1 MLMQGGFC
9 LLESG
14 FSRAK
19 NSINVA
25 IKNLID
31 FCISSLIFWGFGFA
45 LMFGASWHGLW
56 GTTHFAYDASGGAWL
71 TTLFLFQLMFCSTST
86 TIISGAAA
94 ERIRFGGYLAVA
106 ALVSGVIYPIFGHWA
121 WGGMLEGTP
130 TGWLGRL
137 GFIDFA
143 GSTVVHSVGGWV
155 SLALVL
161 TLGARQGRFE
171 GHRSPMQGHSLV
183 LATTGA
189 FLLWFGWFGFNG
201 GSALGIRDDVPR
213 ILLNT
218 NLSAGAGGLAA
229 LVTAWLIERLPSVG
243 QTING
248 TLAGLV
254 AVTAGCHLYD
264 PAWAIVVGA
273 MAGVLST
280 LSTYGLARLKIDD
293 VVGACPVHGV
303 CGMFGT
309 VAVALFAS
317 SEHFSTTGGRLPQL
331 LVQLTGV
338 AACAL
343 WSFGLSYVLF
353 GIVHRFWSLRVGSQ
367 AELDGLNMS
376 EHGASSELHR
386 LMTDMVTQRD
396 LGDFS
401 QRADVEPYTEVGQI
415 AAEYNRVLERVSA
428 EIKARE
434 LETERARQAE
444 EKYRSIF
451 ENAVEGIFQTSP
463 DGRYLAANPKLAQ
476 IYGYATPAELIES
489 MHDIR
494 CDLYVDAR
502 RRDEFRSLIEA
513 QGTVTGF
520 ESEVYRRDGS
530 VIWISENA
538 RVVRDNDGQVL
549 YYEGTVEDITH
560 QKLAAQFQVEKD
572 AAIAA
577 NQAKSSFLAHMSH
590 EIRTPLNGVIGM
602 LELLTSTQLD
612 DRQSHYL
619 RIARSSASTL
629 LSLINDVLDFSKI
642 EAGKLEL
649 EQADCQLHLLLED
662 IAEMF
667 SHRAVAKKLEL
678 SCRIHPAVPR
688 LVKTDPERLRQ
699 VLINLTNNAL
709 KFTQQGEVRIRVD
722 VSKGQ
727 DDQTTLRFEIHD
739 TGIGIPPERRS
750 RLFSAFSQV
759 DASTTRKFGG
769 TGLGLAI
776 CKQLVELMGGHIG
789 CDSQPGLG
797 STFWFELPV
806 QVLASEPPHA
816 HLGCE
821 VFRGLR
827 VAAVDDTETNLEI
840 IREQLQVWGLEV
852 ETYSEPATFLDALDG
867 AVNRAEPFHFA
878 ILDHQMPGIDGLE
891 LGIRIRQQ
899 SVHHDM
905 RMLILTSADVL
916 LDRSEALRQGFD
928 GVLTKPI
935 RASRLMDLMIQLLH
949 DHPTVLPA
957 EAVDLSTDDI
967 PMGDGQQILVAEDNE
982 INQQVTREVLR
993 SAGYEPTLVNN
1004 GREAVDAVQQR
1015 TFDAVLMDCQMPEL
1029 DGFEAT
1035 REIRRLERSGI
1046 RLTADG
1052 SPIPVIALTAN
1063 AVRGDKEKCL
1073 AAGMNDYATK
1083 PIDRQQLLRSLANWL
1098 KPRAAAGRQTG
1109 AQEDDQTA
1117 DRRPSVE
1124 LTADRLVEPGAPI
1137 DFGELMQRC
1146 GGDQGFAIRML
1157 EMFRQ
1162 RLPESRHQLSDAVAN
1177 QDYSQARRV
1186 LHSLKGSAA
1195 NLSAVTIQQQAAQ
1208 LEQLLS
1214 HQVQEP
1220 IHDQL
1225 AVLEG
1230 EILRCLDA
1238 LDLLLNQ
1245 YCES

>member
-31 FCISSLIFWGFGFA
+31 FCISSLIFWAFGFA

-56 GTTHFAYDASGGAWL
+56 GTTHFVFDGNGGAWL
-71 TTLFLFQLMFCSTST
+71 AALFLFQLMFCSTAT

-94 ERIRFGGYLAVA
+94 ERIKFGGYLAVA
-106 ALVSGVIYPIFGHWA
+106 VFVSGVVYPVFGHWA
-121 WGGMLEGTP
+121 WGGLLEGSP

-161 TLGARQGRFE
+161 TLGPRQGRFD
-171 GHRSPMQGHSLV
+171 GHRSPMQGHNLV

-218 NLSAGAGGLAA
+218 NLSAAAGGVAA
-229 LVTAWLIERLPSVG
+229 LATAWLVERLPNVG

-264 PAWAIVVGA
+264 PALAIVVGGL
-273 MAGVLST
+273 AGILST
-280 LSTYGLARLKIDD
+280 VSSYGLSRLKIDD

-309 VAVALFAS
+309 VAVALFAR
-317 SEHFSTTGGRLPQL
+317 SEHFGVTGGRLPQL

-338 AACAL
+338 TACAL

-353 GIVHRFWSLRVGSQ
+353 GIIHRFWSLRVNEQ
-367 AELDGLNMS
+367 AELDGLNMA

-396 LGDFS
+396 LGDFTR
-401 QRADVEPYTEVGQI
+401 QAEVEPYTEVGQI
-415 AAEYNRVLERVSA
+415 AAEYNRVLERVNA

-451 ENAVEGIFQTSP
+451 ENAVEGIFQTSI

-476 IYGYATPAELIES
+476 IYGYESPAELIES

-502 RRDEFRSLIEA
+502 RRDEFRHLIEA
-513 QGTVTGF
+513 QGTVTSF

-530 VIWISENA
+530 IIWISENA
-538 RVVRDNDGQVL
+538 RVVRDCDGHVL

-560 QKLAAQFQVEKD
+560 QKLATQFQHEKD

-602 LELLTSTQLD
+602 LELLTSTRLD
-612 DRQSHYL
+612 ERQSHYL
-619 RIARSSASTL
+619 RIASSSASTL

-642 EAGKLEL
+642 EAGKLDL

-662 IAEMF
+662 VAEMF

-678 SCRIHPAVPR
+678 SCRIHPSVPM

-709 KFTQQGEVRIRVD
+709 KFTQAGEVRIRAE
-722 VSKGQ
+722 VSNRDG
-727 DDQTTLRFEIHD
+727 DQARLRFEIHD

-750 RLFSAFSQV
+750 RLFSAFSQI

-776 CKQLVELMGGHIG
+776 CKQLIELMGGQIG
-789 CDSQPGLG
+789 CESQPGIG

-806 QVLASEPPHA
+806 QVLETDLPPA

-840 IREQLQVWGLEV
+840 IREQLQNWGLEV
-852 ETYSEPATFLDALDG
+852 DTYDDPQAFLTAI
-867 AVNRAEPFHFA
+867 AAAAESSRPFHFA
-878 ILDHQMPGIDGLE
+878 VLDHQMPGIDGLQ

-899 SVHHDM
+899 PVHRDL

-916 LDRSEALRQGFD
+916 LDRSEAMRQGFD

-935 RASRLMDLMIQLLH
+935 RASRLMDLMMQLLH
-949 DHPTVLPA
+949 DHPTNLPA
-957 EAVDLSTDDI
+957 ELPDLATDSV
-967 PMGDGQQILVAEDNE
+967 PTGAGQKILVAEDNE

-993 SAGYEPTLVNN
+993 SAGYEPTLVGN
-1004 GREAVDAVQQR
+1004 GREAVDAVQR
-1015 TFDAVLMDCQMPEL
+1015 SSYDAVLMDCQMPEM

-1035 REIRRLERSGI
+1035 REIRRLEGSGV
-1046 RLTADG
+1046 RLTSDG

-1063 AVRGDKEKCL
+1063 AVRGDKERCL

-1098 KPRAAAGRQTG
+1098 KPRTPDSPPADPH
-1109 AQEDDQTA
+1109 DDQRQPKTTVA
-1117 DRRPSVE
+1117 GDG
-1124 LTADRLVEPGAPI
+1124 TLVAGTPI
-1137 DFGELMQRC
+1137 DFNELMQRC

-1177 QDYSQARRV
+1177 HDYSQARRV

-1214 HQVQEP
+1214 RQVQEP

-1225 AVLEG
+1225 AVLES